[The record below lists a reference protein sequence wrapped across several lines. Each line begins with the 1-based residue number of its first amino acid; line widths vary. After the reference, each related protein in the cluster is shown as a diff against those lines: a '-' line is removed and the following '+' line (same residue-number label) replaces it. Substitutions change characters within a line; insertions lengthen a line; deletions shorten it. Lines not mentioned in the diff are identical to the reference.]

1 MLGQVQ
7 RVRRHVI
14 TPHPLCERTTSQV
27 KENNSVF
34 EGKQKRVCQVSL
46 LALLYGIRE
55 SDNAAKDKLAKLYL
69 GPHVYHRP
77 SRRDAFK
84 ISITRR
90 SVLRRH

>member
-1 MLGQVQ
+1 M
-7 RVRRHVI
+7 R
-14 TPHPLCERTTSQV
+14 TNYEPSER
-27 KENNSVF
+27 E
-34 EGKQKRVCQVSL
+34 QKRVGQVSL

-55 SDNAAKDKLAKLYL
+55 RDNAAKDKLAVLYL

-77 SRRDAFK
+77 SRRDGFK